1 MDTSCSYNSFIKEVE
16 TAIEHDQLI
25 LPSAPNTVI
34 RARQLLDDPNATT
47 DQLAR
52 LIATDTA
59 LAARILKVAN
69 SVIYKTQNGIDNL
82 QQAIARLGQKLIQT
96 LITSHAMM
104 QLFAQNNSP
113 ASNPVTRLLE
123 DIQIRSIDVAR
134 LSYAIAR
141 HSRQLSADDAL
152 LAGLVHDIGYLPLLQ
167 VLGKSDNLD
176 KKDRRIATFLK
187 TCHSRL
193 GGKILRK
200 WKFPNIFIEV
210 AEEHENITR
219 KGSGSADLVDVII
232 VANLLV
238 QEKNS
243 PQENMPSIRAA
254 VSAFVRLGLN
264 IDCCAAD
271 FDEHVETASQLLP
284 L

>member
-1 MDTSCSYNSFIKEVE
+1 MDTSCSYDNFIKEVE

-25 LPSAPNTVI
+25 LPSAPDTVI
-34 RARQLLDDPNATT
+34 RARQLLDDPDATT

-104 QLFAQNNSP
+104 QLFAQNNNSSTNP
-113 ASNPVTRLLE
+113 ANQLLE
-123 DIQIRSIDVAR
+123 DVQIRSIDVAR

-176 KKDRRIATFLK
+176 KRDQSIATFLK
-187 TCHSRL
+187 TCHSKL
-193 GGKILRK
+193 GGRILRK
-200 WKFPNIFIEV
+200 WKFPNTFIEV
-210 AEEHENITR
+210 AEEHENIAR

-243 PQENMPSIRAA
+243 PQENMPSIKAA
-254 VSAFVRLGLN
+254 VSAFVRLGLSM
-264 IDCCAAD
+264 DCCAAD
-271 FDEHVETASQLLP
+271 FDEDVETASQLLP